1 MADEKKVEAANKATV
16 DKVIIENAT
25 KEAVQKRDLQE
36 AGANS
41 LTIPWPQDPQG
52 ALRELKRGGIA
63 AAARIKGDKDKL
75 KRFQKSLRLL
85 AQHAQALYD
94 RDVETRDTARTNA
107 VNAQQRVQERLH
119 RQAVERAKAHQRAAQ
134 RVLRDAGIE
143 AGDKV

>member
-1 MADEKKVEAANKATV
+1 MANKDKIEADNKAAV
-16 DKVIIENAT
+16 DKVVIESAT
-25 KEAVQKRDLQE
+25 KEAVEKRELQE
-36 AGANS
+36 VGANP
-41 LTIPWPQDPQG
+41 LNIPWPQDPQG
-52 ALRELKRGGIA
+52 ALRELKRGGVA
-63 AAARIKGDKDKL
+63 AASRIKGDKDKL

-94 RDVETRDTARTNA
+94 RDAGIRDTARTNA

-143 AGDKV
+143 AGDQG